1 MDPEAPSGNPEPAA
15 DTSTVPSSN
24 QLLTDDS
31 GAPPAGLSGVV
42 ARGAGLAGVG
52 YASSQLLTLAT
63 YLALARLLTPVDFG
77 HFTAG
82 SVVVSVGAVLGESGI
97 EAALI
102 HRRQQLEQAANSA
115 FLGTLAGGVALTLLA
130 LAAAPLIALFFHSHE
145 TGVVAAVLS
154 AWMLLRLIALVPDAL
169 LMRRFSFA
177 RRLVIDP
184 LSSIFFAAG
193 AIPAAAAG
201 LGVWS
206 LVIGTYAA
214 AVFMAIAA
222 WVFAGWRPRPRL
234 ARLDVW
240 RELARFGRPVVA
252 GNLIRHAVQEIPVLA
267 LGRARGPGVLG
278 QFNYAT
284 RVASQPL
291 GAVVNVGGYVLL
303 PAFARLSAHDDRFR
317 AAVRTALRWLCV
329 LAFPAGMLLVPFGS
343 PAVVL
348 VFGEQWR
355 EAGHAAMALGVYCAA
370 TSLDSIASEAW
381 KANGRTDMLPRMHGV
396 SLLLTVIFV
405 GALVQF
411 GLVGVAIGMS
421 ASAVGVAAYAVRGMA
436 HALGIRLADLLRE
449 IWPPA
454 LAASVMAG
462 GLFCLEHFVVHA
474 DRHGTFAGLAL
485 LTLQTLAGGAVYLSI
500 LAVLVPGSMR
510 ELLDAAR
517 TRIER
522 LRSRRR
528 PDQANPA

>member
-1 MDPEAPSGNPEPAA
+1 
-15 DTSTVPSSN
+15 VPSSN

-42 ARGAGLAGVG
+42 ARGASLAGVG
-52 YASSQLLTLAT
+52 YAFSQVLTLAT
-63 YLALARLLTPVDFG
+63 YLALARLLTPGDFG
-77 HFTAG
+77 RFTAG

-102 HRRQQLEQAANSA
+102 HRRQQLEEAANSA
-115 FLGTLAGGVALTLLA
+115 FVATLAGGVALTLLA

-154 AWMLLRLIALVPDAL
+154 AWMLLRLSALVPDAL

-177 RRLVIDP
+177 RRAIIDP
-184 LSSIFFAAG
+184 LSSVFFAAG

-201 LGVWS
+201 LGVWA

-214 AVFMAIAA
+214 AVFTVTAA
-222 WVFAGWRPRPRL
+222 WIFAGWRPRPRL
-234 ARLDVW
+234 ARVQIW

-252 GNLIRHAVQEIPVLA
+252 GNLIRRAVQVIPVLA
-267 LGRARGPGVLG
+267 LGRFRGPSVLG
-278 QFNYAT
+278 QFSYAA

-303 PAFARLSAHDDRFR
+303 PAFARLSDHDDRFR
-317 AAVRTALRWLCV
+317 TAVRTALRWLCV
-329 LAFPAGMLLVPFGS
+329 LAFPAGMLLVPFGT

-381 KANGRTDMLPRMHGV
+381 KANARTDMLPRMHGV

-405 GALVQF
+405 GGLVQF

-421 ASAVGVAAYAVRGMA
+421 ASAVGVAMYAVWGMA

-454 LAASVMAG
+454 LGASMMAG
-462 GLFCLEHFVVHA
+462 GLFCLEHFVVRA
-474 DRHGTFAGLAL
+474 DRHGMFAGLSL
-485 LTLQTLAGGAVYLSI
+485 LTLETLAGGAFYLSI
-500 LAVLVPGSMR
+500 LTVLMPESMGELVDAVRM
-510 ELLDAAR
+510 
-517 TRIER
+517 R

-528 PDQANPA
+528 PDEADPA